1 MRRKDHRAAVWD
13 LVKLL
18 DEDRAQASQPLDD
31 EAVVNDFM
39 ADIDRRAEPL
49 DRQLD
54 DLDGAIDACAK
65 SARRSNQQ
73 VQFRLGKAHR
83 GRCKAS
89 LAAMLGAS
97 YERARTNDPA
107 SKKELAIVKRR
118 LTALALVLLA
128 TACSREGQITEG
140 GIFITRSVCPQV
152 AIPAAT
158 GDITLFS
165 PPNRT
170 DAAALDVSAA
180 ITNLRT
186 TCDDSG
192 ANVVS
197 TVTFDVVATRRDAG
211 EARTVVLPY
220 FSVAMR
226 GGSEVVAKRLGNIG
240 LNFAAGSIRAQT
252 SGQATVQV
260 SRAAATLPA
269 DIRKELTRE
278 RKAKDLD
285 AAVDP
290 LSKPEIRDAVAR
302 ATFEHL
308 VGFQLTQEQLR
319 YNATR

>member
-1 MRRKDHRAAVWD
+1 MNGPAPMT
-13 LVKLL
+13 
-18 DEDRAQASQPLDD
+18 Q
-31 EAVVNDFM
+31 
-39 ADIDRRAEPL
+39 
-49 DRQLD
+49 
-54 DLDGAIDACAK
+54 
-65 SARRSNQQ
+65 
-73 VQFRLGKAHR
+73 
-83 GRCKAS
+83 
-89 LAAMLGAS
+89 
-97 YERARTNDPA
+97 A
-107 SKKELAIVKRR
+107 SKKELAIVKRP

-186 TCDDSG
+186 SCDDSG

-269 DIRKELTRE
+269 DVRKVLTRE